1 MCGVFGAYSQSGSAV
16 LEDIYLG
23 LCALQ
28 HRGQLSAGVAWIDG
42 GSVHI
47 KKGLGLVHE
56 ALSQSELA
64 KIEAHTAIGHV
75 RYATAGGTRP
85 ENSQPLGANYAQGPI
100 AIAHNGN
107 LTNAVALSSY
117 LANRGAIFQTSCDTE
132 TIIQLMAHQPGTVQL
147 EALETALS
155 KIKGA
160 YSLAVLLNDCLIAAR
175 DPWGFRPLVLGRRD
189 DTYFVASESC
199 ALDIIGAELVRD
211 VEPGEILVID
221 RRGIISRKLPK
232 EAQRHHHCSFEYV
245 YFARPDSV
253 IDGRSVYSARKRL
266 GSCLAKSCGCP
277 REAVVAGMPDSGT
290 LAALGLAEEAG
301 MDFEAGVVRNR
312 YVGRTFIQPTQRVRE
327 AGVKIK
333 LNPQPGIFDGKEA
346 VIVDDSLVR
355 GTTAGRIIS
364 MIRESGAEK
373 VHMRIASPPVR
384 YPCYYGIDTPSSEE
398 LIAAQM
404 DIPDLCEKIGADSL
418 RYISCDELCEA
429 IGLPRG
435 ELCTA
440 CFDGNYLEEEDDQ
453 SLLEV

>member
-1 MCGVFGAYSQSGSAV
+1 MCGVFGAYSQSGTAV

-64 KIEAHTAIGHV
+64 KIGTHTAIGHV

-147 EALETALS
+147 EALETALA

-160 YSLAVLLNDCLIAAR
+160 YSLTVLLNDCLIAAR

-199 ALDIIGAELVRD
+199 ALDIIGAELIRD

-232 EAQRHHHCSFEYV
+232 QAQRHHRCAFEYV

-253 IDGRSVYSARKRL
+253 IDGRSVYGARKKL
-266 GSCLAKSCGCP
+266 GACLAECGGCP
-277 REAVVAGMPDSGT
+277 ANAVVAGMPDSGT
-290 LAALGLAEEAG
+290 LAALGLAEAAG
-301 MDFEAGVVRNR
+301 VDFESGVVRNR
-312 YVGRTFIQPTQRVRE
+312 YVGRTFIQPTQRVRD

-355 GTTAGRIIS
+355 GTTAGRIVS

-373 VHMRIASPPVR
+373 VHMRIASPPVC
-384 YPCYYGIDTPSSEE
+384 YPCYYGIDTQSSEE
-398 LIAAQM
+398 LVAAQM
-404 DIPDLCEKIGADSL
+404 DIPELCEKIGADTL
-418 RYISCDELCEA
+418 RYISCEALCEA
-429 IGLPRG
+429 IGLPRT

-453 SLLEV
+453 TLLEV

>member
-64 KIEAHTAIGHV
+64 QVEAHTAIGHV

-85 ENSQPLGANYAQGPI
+85 EDSQPLGANYAQGPI

-364 MIRESGAEK
+364 MIRESGAER

-404 DIPDLCEKIGADSL
+404 DIPQLCEKIGADSL
-418 RYISCDELCEA
+418 RYISCEELCEA

>member
-1 MCGVFGAYSQSGSAV
+1 MCGVFGAYSQSGAAV

-75 RYATAGGTRP
+75 RYATAGGARP

-160 YSLAVLLNDCLIAAR
+160 YSVAVLLNDCLIAAR
-175 DPWGFRPLVLGRRD
+175 DPWGFRPLALGRRGD
-189 DTYFVASESC
+189 AYFVASESC
-199 ALDIIGAELVRD
+199 ALDIIGAEFVRD

-232 EAQRHHHCSFEYV
+232 EAPRHHRCSFEYV

-253 IDGRSVYSARKRL
+253 IDGRSVYSARKKL
-266 GSCLAKSCGCP
+266 GACLAKRGGCP
-277 REAVVAGMPDSGT
+277 ENAVVAGMPDSGT

-301 MDFEAGVVRNR
+301 VCFESGVVRNR
-312 YVGRTFIQPTQRVRE
+312 YVGRTFIQPTQRVRD

-333 LNPQPGIFDGKEA
+333 LNPQPGIFEGKEA

-355 GTTAGRIIS
+355 GTTAGRIVS

-373 VHMRIASPPVR
+373 VHMRIASPPVC

-398 LIAAQM
+398 LAAAQM
-404 DIPDLCEKIGADSL
+404 DIPELCRKIGADSL
-418 RYISCDELCEA
+418 EYISCDDLCAA

-453 SLLEV
+453 TLLEV

>member
-1 MCGVFGAYSQSGSAV
+1 MCGVFGAYSQSGTAV

-64 KIEAHTAIGHV
+64 KIGTHTAIGHV

-147 EALETALS
+147 EALETALA

-160 YSLAVLLNDCLIAAR
+160 YSLTVLLNDCLIAAR

-199 ALDIIGAELVRD
+199 ALDIIGAELIRD

-232 EAQRHHHCSFEYV
+232 QAQRHHRCAFEYV

-253 IDGRSVYSARKRL
+253 IDGRSVYGARKKL
-266 GSCLAKSCGCP
+266 GACLAECGGCP
-277 REAVVAGMPDSGT
+277 ANAVVAGMPDSGT
-290 LAALGLAEEAG
+290 LAALGLAEA
-301 MDFEAGVVRNR
+301 AGVD
-312 YVGRTFIQPTQRVRE
+312 F
-327 AGVKIK
+327 
-333 LNPQPGIFDGKEA
+333 
-346 VIVDDSLVR
+346 
-355 GTTAGRIIS
+355 
-364 MIRESGAEK
+364 
-373 VHMRIASPPVR
+373 
-384 YPCYYGIDTPSSEE
+384 
-398 LIAAQM
+398 
-404 DIPDLCEKIGADSL
+404 
-418 RYISCDELCEA
+418 
-429 IGLPRG
+429 
-435 ELCTA
+435 
-440 CFDGNYLEEEDDQ
+440 
-453 SLLEV
+453 

>member
-64 KIEAHTAIGHV
+64 QVEAHTAIGHV

-85 ENSQPLGANYAQGPI
+85 EDSQPLGANYAQGPI

-132 TIIQLMAHQPGTVQL
+132 TIIQLMAHQPGTVLL

-404 DIPDLCEKIGADSL
+404 DIPQLCEKIGADSL
-418 RYISCDELCEA
+418 RYISCEELCEA

>member
-117 LANRGAIFQTSCDTE
+117 LANRGAIFQTSCDME

-147 EALETALS
+147 EALETALF

-175 DPWGFRPLVLGRRD
+175 DPWGFRPLVLGRRE

-253 IDGRSVYSARKRL
+253 IDGHSVYSARKRL
-266 GSCLAKSCGCP
+266 GACLAKSCGCP

-404 DIPDLCEKIGADSL
+404 DIPELCEKIGADSL
-418 RYISCDELCEA
+418 RYISCGDLCEA

>member
-64 KIEAHTAIGHV
+64 QVEAHTAIGHV

-85 ENSQPLGANYAQGPI
+85 EDSQPLGANYAQGPI

-290 LAALGLAEEAG
+290 FAALGLAEEAG

-364 MIRESGAEK
+364 MIRESGAER

-404 DIPDLCEKIGADSL
+404 DIPELCEKIGADSL

-429 IGLPRG
+429 IGLPLG

-440 CFDGNYLEEEDDQ
+440 CFDGYYLEEEDDQ

>member
-175 DPWGFRPLVLGRRD
+175 DPWGFRPLVLGRRE

-221 RRGIISRKLPK
+221 SRGIISRKLPK

-245 YFARPDSV
+245 YFARHDSV
-253 IDGRSVYSARKRL
+253 IDGHSVYSARKRL
-266 GSCLAKSCGCP
+266 GACLAKSCGCP

-364 MIRESGAEK
+364 MIRESGAEN

-418 RYISCDELCEA
+418 RYISCGDLCEA

-440 CFDGNYLEEEDDQ
+440 CFDGDYLEEEDDQ